1 MNNETNP
8 MMSAAGMEESEIRAL
23 RFAMGLSLA
32 VGFGMLALKVFAY
45 FMTGSVAILSDAA
58 ESVVHVVAVCFAAYS
73 LSLSLKPA
81 DRSHLYGHDKIAYF
95 SAGFEG
101 AMIILAAIYI
111 IYLSV
116 DKWLHGL
123 EIQNLG
129 KGTLLTLAA
138 ALINAG
144 LGGYLVWVGK
154 KHKSLV
160 LEANGKHVL
169 TDSWTSFGVV
179 AGLGLA
185 LVTGWMLLDPLVAML
200 VASNILWTGG
210 KLLRRSVGGLM
221 DEGDPETE
229 ARIIRVLTEATA
241 DAGIQF
247 HCLRHRHTGSRTWVE
262 FHLLFPQD
270 TKLNDA
276 HRMAT
281 EVEDRVR
288 QEFGMRAEV
297 LTHLETSEDHEQV
310 HSHRPSERNPD

>member
-1 MNNETNP
+1 MTPTVGIEET
-8 MMSAAGMEESEIRAL
+8 EIRAL
-23 RFAMGLSLA
+23 RFAMGLSLV
-32 VGFGMLALKVFAY
+32 VGFGMLALKIFAY
-45 FMTGSVAILSDAA
+45 AVTGSVAILSDAA
-58 ESVVHVVAVCFAAYS
+58 ESVVHVVAVSFAAYS

-81 DRSHLYGHDKIAYF
+81 DRSHLYGHDKISFF

-111 IYLSV
+111 TYVSA

-123 EIQNLG
+123 KIENLG

-138 ALINAG
+138 ALINAA
-144 LGGYLVWVGK
+144 LGGYLVWVGR

-185 LVTGWMLLDPLVAML
+185 LLTGWMPLDPLVAML

-210 KLLRRSVGGLM
+210 NLLRRSVGGLM

-229 ARIIRVLTEATA
+229 GRVVQVLTQATSQE
-241 DAGIQF
+241 GIQF
-247 HCLRHRHTGSRTWVE
+247 HGLRYRNTGSRTWVE
-262 FHLLFPQD
+262 VHLLFPQD
-270 TKLNDA
+270 MTLATA
-276 HRMAT
+276 HRLAT
-281 EVEDRVR
+281 EVENRVR
-288 QEFGMRAEV
+288 HELGLRAEV
-297 LTHLETSEDHEQV
+297 LTHLETLEDHKEV
-310 HSHRPSERNPD
+310 HSHHPSEHIPE

>member
-1 MNNETNP
+1 MTPTVGIEET
-8 MMSAAGMEESEIRAL
+8 EIRAL
-23 RFAMGLSLA
+23 RFAMGLSLV
-32 VGFGMLALKVFAY
+32 VGFGMLALKIFAY
-45 FMTGSVAILSDAA
+45 AVTGSVAILSDAA
-58 ESVVHVVAVCFAAYS
+58 ESVVHVVAVSFAAYS

-81 DRSHLYGHDKIAYF
+81 DRSHLYGHDKISFF

-111 IYLSV
+111 TYVSA

-123 EIQNLG
+123 KIENLG

-138 ALINAG
+138 ALINAA
-144 LGGYLVWVGK
+144 LGGYLVWVGR

-185 LVTGWMLLDPLVAML
+185 LLTGWMPLDPLVAML

-229 ARIIRVLTEATA
+229 GRVVQVLTQATSQE
-241 DAGIQF
+241 GIQF
-247 HCLRHRHTGSRTWVE
+247 HGLRYRNTGSRTWVE
-262 FHLLFPQD
+262 VHLLFPQD
-270 TKLNDA
+270 MTLATA
-276 HRMAT
+276 HRLAT
-281 EVEDRVR
+281 EVENRVR
-288 QEFGMRAEV
+288 HELGLRAEV
-297 LTHLETSEDHEQV
+297 LTHLETLEDHKEV
-310 HSHRPSERNPD
+310 HSHHPSEHIPE

>member
-1 MNNETNP
+1 
-8 MMSAAGMEESEIRAL
+8 
-23 RFAMGLSLA
+23 MGLSLV
-32 VGFGMLALKVFAY
+32 VGFGMLALKIFAY
-45 FMTGSVAILSDAA
+45 AVTGSVAILSDAA
-58 ESVVHVVAVCFAAYS
+58 ESVVHVVAVSFAAYS

-81 DRSHLYGHDKIAYF
+81 DRSHLYGHDKISFF

-111 IYLSV
+111 TYVSA

-123 EIQNLG
+123 KIENLG

-138 ALINAG
+138 ALINAA
-144 LGGYLVWVGK
+144 LGGYLVWVGR

-185 LVTGWMLLDPLVAML
+185 LLTGWMPLDPLVAML

-210 KLLRRSVGGLM
+210 NLLRRSVGGLM

-229 ARIIRVLTEATA
+229 GRVVQVLTQATSQE
-241 DAGIQF
+241 GIQF
-247 HCLRHRHTGSRTWVE
+247 HGLRYRNTGSRTWVE
-262 FHLLFPQD
+262 VHLLFPQD
-270 TKLNDA
+270 MTLATA
-276 HRMAT
+276 HRLAT
-281 EVEDRVR
+281 EVENRVR
-288 QEFGMRAEV
+288 HELGLRAEV
-297 LTHLETSEDHEQV
+297 LTHLETLEDHKEV
-310 HSHRPSERNPD
+310 HSHHPSEHIPE